1 MRALAGAAA
10 RLGAGAG
17 LLHFPS
23 LRQRGLVNVLK
34 AEPLSLVFVK
44 GLGRKEGNPVKGPGL
59 TSPRQSG
66 LRRDDNLPLAPSAP
80 SCSGNAVLKTT
91 VCKTL
96 AGGSSR
102 RGAVVNE
109 SD

>member
-44 GLGRKEGNPVKGPGL
+44 GVEGCFHTGMH
-59 TSPRQSG
+59 
-66 LRRDDNLPLAPSAP
+66 
-80 SCSGNAVLKTT
+80 
-91 VCKTL
+91 
-96 AGGSSR
+96 GSS
-102 RGAVVNE
+102 
-109 SD
+109 